1 VANSSHRPPAP
12 QGPRRITLKKR
23 LDWWT
28 GVILSLAA
36 ALSAAKVLFDVV
48 RRLVD

>member
-1 VANSSHRPPAP
+1 MINLSHRPPAP
-12 QGPRRITLKKR
+12 QPRRNTLKKH

-28 GVILSLAA
+28 GIILSLAA